1 MNSFDLDAQCR
12 ASVRRRA
19 VTEVHTEPDIS
30 PASASWIGT
39 GLIVAIALM
48 GAIFIWVLEGERI
61 AERLSNHLYQE
72 ERV

>member
-12 ASVRRRA
+12 ANVRRRA
-19 VTEVHTEPDIS
+19 VPEVS
-30 PASASWIGT
+30 PAAASWICA
-39 GLIVAIALM
+39 GLLAAIALM

-61 AERLSNHLYQE
+61 AERLSNQLYQE